1 MKEILF
7 FSNNENKIL
16 EISNFFLKTKINILS
31 LKNYNKIRSP
41 KENGLTFEENAKIK
55 SLYGYKKFKK
65 KCFADDSG
73 ICIDALNGLPGVES
87 KTFLNKSKNS
97 SDILKKIIK
106 IVERSKNNRALFETT
121 ICLTLNLNQH
131 IFFKGSIKGKISKR
145 ISGDKGF
152 GYDPIFIPDGKNIT
166 YAQMTIEEKNR
177 ISHRYIALTKL
188 KKYILKSL

>member
-87 KTFLNKSKNS
+87 KIFLNKSKNS

-121 ICLTLNLNQH
+121 ICLATP
-131 IFFKGSIKGKISKR
+131 F
-145 ISGDKGF
+145 
-152 GYDPIFIPDGKNIT
+152 Y
-166 YAQMTIEEKNR
+166 
-177 ISHRYIALTKL
+177 
-188 KKYILKSL
+188 